1 VSVAT
6 PPPESS
12 GPSTPLQIFENFL
25 SVAAL
30 SSMTALPVIEMVARQ
45 FRWPSVPG
53 SAVVVQQLTL
63 WIGMLGGMLASR
75 SDRLLGLSSS
85 TFLPESS
92 RGPAKIVTGAVLA
105 AVATSLAWAS
115 YVFVKSERESGSYL
129 LPGVP
134 KSTALSIMLIGF
146 AVIALRAV
154 WHASP
159 DWKGRALAAL
169 GLFVPSLYGF
179 VIPPGSSN
187 VLAVSLTAFFVI
199 TVLGLP
205 IFAVFGGLSLLLFWN
220 AGTPAASVPVE
231 MYRLVASPLLPS
243 IPLFTLA
250 GYFMVQ
256 GGATKRLLRVFTAL
270 FSWFPGGLAIATVAI
285 CTVFTFAGSGL
296 TILSLGGLLVPM
308 LVKTRYP
315 ENFSIGLLTA
325 SGSLGLLFPTSV
337 PAILYCVYSGTPL
350 PHLFTGAILPEVL
363 MVSCVVAVGVYMALK
378 HDAVREPFYVR
389 EALSAIWLAKWEL
402 MLPVIMVVGLFG
414 GFGTLTEAAAL
425 TAFCAFFVEVFIY
438 RDLKLARDYGE
449 VFVECSTIVGGILL
463 ILGIAMGFTN
473 YLIEADVPSR
483 LIGWVQTHVQSKYLF
498 LLLLNG
504 ALLVVG
510 AIMDIFAAI
519 LVVVPLIKPV
529 AAAYG
534 IDPVQMGVIF
544 IANLELGYLH
554 PPVGINLFLSAYRF
568 KKPMG
573 TIIWA
578 TLPFLFILMGTV
590 LLITYVPWLTTAPLH
605 WWLGQ

>member
-6 PPPESS
+6 PPPENA
-12 GPSTPLQIFENFL
+12 GPATPLQLFEDSFSIL
-25 SVAAL
+25 AL
-30 SSMTALPVIEMVARQ
+30 SLMTLLPVIEMVSRQ
-45 FRWPSVPG
+45 FRWPGIPG

-85 TFLPESS
+85 AMLPDSW
-92 RGPAKIVTGAVLA
+92 RVPAKILSGAALA
-105 AVATSLAWAS
+105 AVSTCLAWAS
-115 YVFVKSERESGSYL
+115 WVFVKTERESGSEL

-134 KSTALSIMLIGF
+134 KWTALAIMLVGF

-159 DWKGRALAAL
+159 NWKGRLLAAP
-169 GLFVPSLYGF
+169 GLVIPALLGF
-179 VIPPGSSN
+179 VIPVGTPG
-187 VLAVSLTAFFVI
+187 VMPLALLMLAIVTF
-199 TVLGLP
+199 LGLP
-205 IFAVFGGLSLLLFWN
+205 IFAVFGGLALLLFWN
-220 AGTPAASVPVE
+220 SGTPAASVPVE

-256 GGATKRLLRVFTAL
+256 GGATKRLLQVFTAL
-270 FSWFPGGLAIATVAI
+270 FSWIPGGLAIATVAI

-308 LVKTRYP
+308 LIKTRYP

-337 PAILYCVYSGTPL
+337 PAILYCVYSQTPL
-350 PHLFTGAILPEVL
+350 PRLFTGAILPELL
-363 MVSCVVAVGVYMALK
+363 MVTCVATVGIYMGLK
-378 HDAVREPFYVR
+378 HKAVREPFVPR
-389 EALSAIWLAKWEL
+389 EAAAAVWNAKWEL
-402 MLPVIMVVGLFG
+402 MLPVIMIVGLFG

-425 TAFCAFFVEVFIY
+425 TAFCAFVVEVFIY
-438 RDLKLARDYGE
+438 RDLKLNRDYRE
-449 VFVECSTIVGGILL
+449 VFVECATIVGGILL
-463 ILGIAMGFTN
+463 ILGVALGFTN
-473 YLIEADVPSR
+473 YLIDAEVPSK
-483 LIGWVQTHVQSKYLF
+483 LIDWVRTHVQSKYVF

-510 AIMDIFAAI
+510 ALMDIFAAI
-519 LVVVPLIKPV
+519 LVVVPLIKPL
-529 AAAYG
+529 AAAYS

-578 TLPFLFILMGTV
+578 TLPFLFILMGSV
-590 LLITYVPWLTTAPLH
+590 LLITYVPWLTTAPLR
-605 WWLGQ
+605 WFGK

>member
-1 VSVAT
+1 
-6 PPPESS
+6 
-12 GPSTPLQIFENFL
+12 
-25 SVAAL
+25 
-30 SSMTALPVIEMVARQ
+30 MTALPVIEMVARQ
-45 FRWPSVPG
+45 FRWPGIPG

-85 TFLPESS
+85 TMLPESW
-92 RGPAKIVTGAVLA
+92 RGPAKILSGAILA
-105 AVATSLAWAS
+105 AVSTSLAWAS
-115 YVFVKSERESGSYL
+115 YVFVKSESDAGSYL

-134 KSTALSIMLIGF
+134 KWTALSIMLVGF
-146 AVIALRAV
+146 AVIALRAIL
-154 WHASP
+154 HASTG
-159 DWKGRALAAL
+159 WKGRALAAL
-169 GLFVPSLYGF
+169 GLALPPLYGF
-179 VIPPGSSN
+179 VIPVDTSG
-187 VLAVSLTAFFVI
+187 VLPVSLIGLLIV

-205 IFAVFGGLSLLLFWN
+205 IFAVFGGLSILLFW
-220 AGTPAASVPVE
+220 AASTPAASVPVE

-270 FSWFPGGLAIATVAI
+270 FSWIPGGLAIATVAI

-337 PAILYCVYSGTPL
+337 PAILYCVYSQTPL
-350 PHLFTGAILPEVL
+350 PKLFTGALLPELL
-363 MVSCVVAVGVYMALK
+363 MVGCVAAVGIHMGIK
-378 HDAVREPFYVR
+378 SNAVREPFSFR
-389 EALSAIWLAKWEL
+389 EAGSAIWHAKWEL

-414 GFGTLTEAAAL
+414 GFGTLVEAAAL
-425 TAFCAFFVEVFIY
+425 TAFCAFIVEVFIY
-438 RDLKLARDYGE
+438 RDLKLTRDYRE
-449 VFVECSTIVGGILL
+449 VFIECATIVGGILL
-463 ILGIAMGFTN
+463 ILGVALGFTN
-473 YLIEADVPSR
+473 YLIDAQVPSK
-483 LIGWVQTHVQSKYLF
+483 LIDWVQAHVQSKYLF
-498 LLLLNG
+498 LLLLNAALLAVG
-504 ALLVVG
+504 AL
-510 AIMDIFAAI
+510 MDIFAAI
-519 LVVVPLIKPV
+519 LVVVPLIKPL
-529 AAAYG
+529 AAAYH

-590 LLITYVPWLTTAPLH
+590 LLITYIPWLTTAPLQ
-605 WWLGQ
+605 WFGK

>member
-1 VSVAT
+1 VSVAAHA
-6 PPPESS
+6 PEA
-12 GPSTPLQIFENFL
+12 PQPTTPLRLFEDSF
-25 SVAAL
+25 SMVAFSL
-30 SSMTALPVIEMVARQ
+30 MTLLPVIEMLSRQ
-45 FRWPSVPG
+45 FRWNGIPG

-75 SDRLLGLSSS
+75 SDRLLGLSSTS
-85 TFLPESS
+85 FLPEKWLP
-92 RGPAKIVTGAVLA
+92 PAKILSGAVLA
-105 AVATSLAWAS
+105 AVSTCLAWAS
-115 YVFVKSERESGSYL
+115 YVFVRSEYEAGSYL
-129 LPGVP
+129 LPHVP
-134 KSTALSIMLIGF
+134 KWTALAIMLIGF
-146 AVIALRAV
+146 GVIALRGV

-159 DWKGRALAAL
+159 SWKGRALAAL
-169 GLFVPSLYGF
+169 GLPIPALFGF
-179 VIPPGSSN
+179 VIPVGISG
-187 VLAVSLTAFFVI
+187 VLPVAFVVLLI
-199 TVLGLP
+199 ATVLGLP

-220 AGTPAASVPVE
+220 ATTPAASVPVE

-256 GGATKRLLRVFTAL
+256 GGATRRLLRVFTAL
-270 FSWFPGGLAIATVAI
+270 FSWIPGGLAIATVAI
-285 CTVFTFAGSGL
+285 CAVFTFAGSGL

-308 LVKTRYP
+308 LIKTRYP

-337 PAILYCVYSGTPL
+337 PAILYCVYSQTPL
-350 PHLFTGAILPEVL
+350 DKLFIGALLPELL
-363 MVSCVVAVGVYMALK
+363 MVGCVAAVGIRMGLK
-378 HDAVREPFYVR
+378 SNAVRDPFLLR
-389 EALSAIWLAKWEL
+389 EAAAAIWLAKWEL

-425 TAFCAFFVEVFIY
+425 TAFSAFVVEVFIY
-438 RDLKLARDYGE
+438 RDLKFSRDFRE
-449 VFVECSTIVGGILL
+449 VFVECATIVGGILL
-463 ILGIAMGFTN
+463 ILGVALGFTN
-473 YLIEADVPSR
+473 YLIDAEVPGK
-483 LIGWVQTHVQSKYLF
+483 IIDWVKTNVESKYLF
-498 LLLLNG
+498 LLLLNI

-510 AIMDIFAAI
+510 ALMDIFAAI
-519 LVVVPLIKPV
+519 LVVVPLIKPL
-529 AAAYG
+529 AAVYG

-578 TLPFLFILMGTV
+578 TLPFLFILMGSV
-590 LLITYVPWLTTAPLH
+590 LLITYVPWLTTAPLR
-605 WWLGQ
+605 WFGK